1 MIPKVCNACGHDPE
15 LDSAEVRALRTAVKL
30 AESALAT
37 AREEG
42 RAAGAEEMR
51 ERAATLVG
59 AGNGYFIATP
69 RHVLASKIR
78 SLATTPAPEPAPRRQ
93 RRGCKDLDSQWPGID
108 GQPRGP
114 TLCVLYPD
122 CECGEQDRAGEPAAP
137 TPGEGKP

>member
-1 MIPKVCNACGHDPE
+1 MAKG
-15 LDSAEVRALRTAVKL
+15 RR
-30 AESALAT
+30 T

-42 RAAGAEEMR
+42 RRAGIA
-51 ERAATLVG
+51 RAALCVDAEAERYRNIADVDDARLRTSRLG
-59 AGNGYFIATP
+59 AANALGAT
-69 RHVLASKIR
+69 AMEIR
-78 SLATTPAPEPAPRRQ
+78 RLTEEATAPAPEPAPRRQ